1 MDNKSERAYLE
12 IKRKIIFGELLP
24 MSEVSE
30 EQLQKELN
38 ISRTP
43 IREALQRLAKEH
55 FVLIYPRR
63 GTIVSDITLDVIN
76 SIYEIR
82 LLNEPYI
89 ARSAC
94 RYISQ
99 KSIDELYQAFS
110 DTSLNLE
117 DREKRD
123 YYIEMDRKLHNML
136 TEHTNNFML
145 KDLFQIVNDHNHRI
159 RIMTSKRNMNY
170 QRSIEEH
177 LEILRALRDRDE
189 DRIEQ
194 SVRNHILT
202 AKKEA
207 FEYYY

>member
-94 RYISQ
+94 RYVSSQ
-99 KSIDELYQAFS
+99 SIDELYRAFS
-110 DTSLNLE
+110 ETALNLE
-117 DREKRD
+117 DPKKRD
-123 YYIEMDRKLHNML
+123 YYIEMDKRLHDML

-170 QRSIEEH
+170 ERSIQEH
-177 LEILRALRDRDE
+177 LEILRALQERNE
-189 DRIEQ
+189 DMIEEA
-194 SVRNHILT
+194 VRKHIIT